1 MSEKPE
7 PSAVRVKI
15 YDREYAFRTTG
26 DPERLREVCARL
38 DRRMREIAASSG
50 AVDTVRVAILA
61 AVSLADDLQG
71 LRDELRQLDDSVA
84 RRSASCVSMIERLFG
99 KGQEPVTGSQDP
111 PSHPA
116 AQD

>member
-26 DPERLREVCARL
+26 DPDRLREVCASL
-38 DRRMREIAASSG
+38 DKRMHEIASSTG

-61 AVSLADDLQG
+61 AVG
-71 LRDELRQLDDSVA
+71 LGDELQRLRNELQQLDDSVA
-84 RRSASCVSMIERLFG
+84 RRSASCVSVIERLFG
-99 KGQEPVTGSQDP
+99 GKQDSGARSQNP
-111 PSHPA
+111 ASHPA
-116 AQD
+116 QD